1 MKLKRFT
8 LGKLAASMLQGLAYR
23 LHDTITAYAG
33 RAGLI
38 AYATLPTKAG
48 AMTLFDI
55 AQGMDP
61 DGKVAR
67 TINLLTQ
74 YNEMLID
81 MPFMEGNLPTGHKSS
96 ILTGLPVPVWR
107 KLYQGVPPSKATRA
121 SVTDSLGML
130 EARAEVD
137 VKAYELN
144 GNSAAWRLAQNA
156 PFVEAMNQNMAE
168 TVIYGDALI
177 NPERFNG
184 FAPRFGSIAG
194 AGNGGNIIDAGGTGS
209 DNTSVWLV
217 VWGENTVTGIYPKGS
232 GSAGLQHR
240 DLGEIDA
247 FDENN
252 NRYRALADLW
262 QWDAGLTVAD
272 WRNIVRIANIDVSDL
287 VAQTGTQAQ
296 TASTNLAKLMIRAQ
310 ALIPNP
316 GMGKSVFYA
325 NRTVKSLLQVSALD
339 RSQNAL
345 GIVQSANQY
354 GNVTPGGV
362 RNELQ
367 FFGTPIRTV
376 DRILNTEAR
385 IV

>member
-1 MKLKRFT
+1 M
-8 LGKLAASMLQGLAYR
+8 
-23 LHDTITAYAG
+23 
-33 RAGLI
+33 
-38 AYATLPTKAG
+38 ATLPTKAG
-48 AMTLFDI
+48 AVTLFDI
-55 AQGMDP
+55 AAGLDP

-74 YNEMLID
+74 SNEMLLD
-81 MPFMEGNLPTGHKSS
+81 MTVMEGNLPTGHKAA

-107 KLYQGVPPSKATRA
+107 RLYQGVPPSKATRA

-156 PFVEAMNQNMAE
+156 PFMEAMNQNMAE
-168 TVIYGDALI
+168 TIIYGDAAV

-184 FAPRFGSIAG
+184 LAPRFGAIAG
-194 AGNGGNIIDAGGTGS
+194 AGNAGNIIDAGGTGS

-217 VWGENTVTGIYPKGS
+217 VWGENTVTGIFPKGS
-232 GSAGLQHR
+232 DSAGLKHR

-247 FDENN
+247 FDELN

-262 QWDAGLTVAD
+262 QWDLGLHVAD
-272 WRNIVRIANIDVSDL
+272 WRYVVRIANIKVADL
-287 VAQTGTQAQ
+287 LAGTGTQAA
-296 TASTNLAKLMIRAQ
+296 TAATQLTKLMVRAQ

-316 GMGKSVFYA
+316 GMGRAAFYA
-325 NRTVKSLLQVSALD
+325 NRTVKSLLQVQALD

-345 GIVQSANQY
+345 AIQASANQY
-354 GNVTPGGV
+354 GNVRPGGV
-362 RNELQ
+362 QQDLM

-385 IV
+385 VV

>member
-1 MKLKRFT
+1 M
-8 LGKLAASMLQGLAYR
+8 
-23 LHDTITAYAG
+23 
-33 RAGLI
+33 
-38 AYATLPTKAG
+38 ATLPTKAG

-55 AQGMDP
+55 SQGMDP
-61 DGKVAR
+61 NGKVAR

-74 YNEMLID
+74 SNEMLND
-81 MPFMEGNLPTGHKSS
+81 MTFMEGNLPTGHKST
-96 ILTGLPVPVWR
+96 ILTGLPVPIWR
-107 KLYQGVPPSKATRA
+107 RLYQGVPPSKATRA

-137 VKAYELN
+137 TKAYALN

-156 PFVEAMNQNMAE
+156 PFMEAMNQNAAE
-168 TVIYGDALI
+168 TVIYGDASV

-184 FAPRFGSIAG
+184 FAVRYGSIAG

-209 DNTSVWLV
+209 NNTSIWLV
-217 VWGENTVTGIYPKGS
+217 VWSENTVTGIYPKGDQ
-232 GSAGLQHR
+232 GAGLQHR

-247 FDENN
+247 FDELN

-262 QWDAGLTVAD
+262 QWDIGLVVAD
-272 WRNIVRIANIDVSDL
+272 WRYIVRIANINVADL

-296 TASTNLAKLMIRAQ
+296 TAATAILKLMIRAQ

-316 GMGKSVFYA
+316 GMGRAAFYA
-325 NRTVKSLLQVSALD
+325 NRTVKSLLQVAALD

-345 GIVQSANQY
+345 SIMQSGNQY
-354 GNVTPGGV
+354 GNIRPGGV
-362 RNELQ
+362 QQDLM

-385 IV
+385 VV